1 MFTDPYQN
9 IIKLGLSEGM
19 KVADFGAGAG
29 FVVKALSDK
38 VGYTGKV
45 FAIDVQKDMVKR
57 LENEIKFWGIKNV
70 ECIWG
75 DVEKIGGSKIA
86 DDSMDAIVLT
96 NVLSQTED
104 KIGVISEIKRVL
116 KKGGKVLFA
125 DLMNIKVGGFSR
137 DNNLTKEK
145 AIELFEKK
153 GFVAESNISDSQTHY
168 GIIFKYE

>member
-1 MFTDPYQN
+1 MFTNPYQN
-9 IIKLGLSEGM
+9 ILKLGLSEGM
-19 KVADFGAGAG
+19 KVADFGSGAG

-45 FAIDVQKDMVKR
+45 FAVDVQKEMVKK
-57 LENEIKFWGIKNV
+57 LENEINFLGLKNV

-75 DVEKIGGSKIA
+75 DVERLGGSKIA
-86 DDSMDAIVLT
+86 DQSMDAVVLT

-104 KIGVISEIKRVL
+104 RLGVISEIKRVL
-116 KKGGKVLFA
+116 KKGGRVLFSDA
-125 DLMNIKVGGFSR
+125 IKVFDGGLLNSGAL
-137 DNNLTKEK
+137 NKEK

-153 GFVAESNISDSQTHY
+153 GFIVVSNITDSATHY